1 MGSAQ
6 VLEPTV
12 EFLAGLAGQGGRALE
27 LAIGTGRVALPLSA
41 RGVEVSGIELS
52 PDMVAQLRSKPGGSE
67 IPVTVGEMASVRA
80 DGHFE
85 VEYHVFKPIEHDDT
99 QDRHAATFSTAS
111 HHLDPGGAFVI
122 ELGVVRLRR
131 PAHGHDTV
139 HEHTRT

>member
-52 PDMVAQLRSKPGGSE
+52 PDMVAQLRSTPGGSA
-67 IPVTVGEMASVRA
+67 IPVTTGDLAYVRA
-80 DGHFE
+80 ARPLQ
-85 VEYHVFKPIEHDDT
+85 VLYLVFNTHSKVPTTNHKA
-99 QDRHAATFSTAS
+99 R
-111 HHLDPGGAFVI
+111 
-122 ELGVVRLRR
+122 
-131 PAHGHDTV
+131 
-139 HEHTRT
+139 

>member
-67 IPVTVGEMASVRA
+67 IPVTMGDMASVRA
-80 DGHFE
+80 DGLFE
-85 VEYHVFKPIEHDDT
+85 VVYLVFTTIANVET
-99 QDRHAATFSTAS
+99 QDRQVACFANAEA
-111 HHLDPGGAFVI
+111 HL
-122 ELGVVRLRR
+122 ELGRASGRGRVCR
-131 PAHGHDTV
+131 
-139 HEHTRT
+139 

>member
-67 IPVTVGEMASVRA
+67 IPVTLGDLASVRD
-80 DGHFE
+80 DGL
-85 VEYHVFKPIEHDDT
+85 
-99 QDRHAATFSTAS
+99 DRKSVGS
-111 HHLDPGGAFVI
+111 GKRWS
-122 ELGVVRLRR
+122 VRLDLGGRR
-131 PAHGHDTV
+131 ILKKKKKQNK
-139 HEHTRT
+139 